1 MQQHFQFS
9 FYADFISDF
18 SYSKELSPDVND
30 FSGVNDH
37 VKDLHW
43 TANQIPK
50 MYTPINSF
58 DTLLNQRM
66 VLIIWFIDELTG
78 QYMTVGQ
85 ANITLNQFQSSTTV
99 NANGEEE
106 VTHSLELYKVAVT
119 LANKVVGQVDLE
131 MCYRITDSVEE
142 LN

>member
-1 MQQHFQFS
+1 
-9 FYADFISDF
+9 
-18 SYSKELSPDVND
+18 
-30 FSGVNDH
+30 
-37 VKDLHW
+37 
-43 TANQIPK
+43 

-58 DTLLNQRM
+58 DILLNQRM

-78 QYMTVGQ
+78 QYITVGQ
-85 ANITLNQFQSSTTV
+85 ANITLNQFQSSPTV

-131 MCYRITDSVEE
+131 MRYRITDS
-142 LN
+142 

>member
-1 MQQHFQFS
+1 
-9 FYADFISDF
+9 
-18 SYSKELSPDVND
+18 
-30 FSGVNDH
+30 
-37 VKDLHW
+37 
-43 TANQIPK
+43 

-58 DTLLNQRM
+58 DILLNQRM

-78 QYMTVGQ
+78 QYITVGQ
-85 ANITLNQFQSSTTV
+85 ANITLNQFQSSPTV

-131 MCYRITDSVEE
+131 MRYRITDSQE
-142 LN
+142 LK